1 MSAVGI
7 IANPRAG
14 KDIRRLVAHGS
25 VLDTQEK
32 VYIVRRAVLGLEGA
46 GVDEIVFFPDPASI
60 GPKALSGIEGNRKA
74 RIRMLEMSVYD
85 EAADSTRA
93 AALMRDQ
100 GVACVIVLGGDGTN
114 RVVTKGC
121 DAMPLVPLS
130 TGTNNAFPRFVESTL
145 AGMAAGYYAA
155 RGLSADDFSF
165 PTKRLNLYRNG
176 SFEDVALIDVAVC
189 DYQFVGA
196 RALWEVGRLKQLFLT
211 QGQPTNIGMASVG
224 GMLDPVRPDESA
236 GLCLQLG
243 DGGRAVTAAIAPGLV
258 TAVGVQSHTRLQIGD
273 RAPVTFSPSI
283 LALDGEREIPVS
295 ADEAWEVELSWDGP
309 RVLDIARIMDA
320 VRKG

>member
-1 MSAVGI
+1 MSSVGI

-121 DAMPLVPLS
+121 DVMPLVPLS

-155 RGLSADDFSF
+155 RGLSADTFSF

-258 TAVGVQSHTRLQIGD
+258 TAVGVRSHTRLQIGD

-283 LALDGEREIPVS
+283 LALDGEREIPVG
-295 ADEAWEVELSWDGP
+295 ADDAWEVELSWDGP

-320 VRKG
+320 VREG

>member
-1 MSAVGI
+1 MSSVGI

-155 RGLSADDFSF
+155 RGLSADDI
-165 PTKRLNLYRNG
+165 
-176 SFEDVALIDVAVC
+176 LISDETPESVP
-189 DYQFVGA
+189 Q
-196 RALWEVGRLKQLFLT
+196 RQL
-211 QGQPTNIGMASVG
+211 
-224 GMLDPVRPDESA
+224 
-236 GLCLQLG
+236 
-243 DGGRAVTAAIAPGLV
+243 
-258 TAVGVQSHTRLQIGD
+258 
-273 RAPVTFSPSI
+273 
-283 LALDGEREIPVS
+283 
-295 ADEAWEVELSWDGP
+295 
-309 RVLDIARIMDA
+309 
-320 VRKG
+320 

>member
-1 MSAVGI
+1 MSSVGI

-32 VYIVRRAVLGLEGA
+32 VYIVRRAILGLEGA
-46 GVDEIVFFPDPASI
+46 GVDEIVFFPDPALI
-60 GPKALSGIEGNRKA
+60 GPKALSGIEGDRKA
-74 RIRMLEMSVYD
+74 RVRMLEMSVYD

-93 AALMRDQ
+93 ASLMHAQ

-121 DAMPLVPLS
+121 DSTPLVPLS

-155 RGLSADDFSF
+155 RGLSQHEFSF

-176 SFEDVALIDVAVC
+176 VFDDVALIDVAVC

-211 QGQPTNIGMASVG
+211 QGQPTNIGMASIG

-236 GLCLQLG
+236 GLRLQLG
-243 DGGRAVTAAIAPGLV
+243 GGERAVTAAIAPGLV
-258 TAVGVQSHTRLQIGD
+258 TSVGVQSHARMQIGD
-273 RAPVTFSPSI
+273 RAPVTFKPSI
-283 LALDGEREIPVS
+283 LALDGEREIPIT
-295 ADEAWEVELSWDGP
+295 AGDEWEVELTWNGP
-309 RVLDIARIMDA
+309 RVLDIAKVMNA
-320 VRKG
+320 VREG

>member
-60 GPKALSGIEGNRKA
+60 GPKALSGIEGNRRA

-155 RGLSADDFSF
+155 RGLSADTFSF

-258 TAVGVQSHTRLQIGD
+258 TAVGVRSHTRLQIGD

-283 LALDGEREIPVS
+283 LALDGEREIPVG
-295 ADEAWEVELSWDGP
+295 ADDAWEVELSWDGP

-320 VRKG
+320 VREG